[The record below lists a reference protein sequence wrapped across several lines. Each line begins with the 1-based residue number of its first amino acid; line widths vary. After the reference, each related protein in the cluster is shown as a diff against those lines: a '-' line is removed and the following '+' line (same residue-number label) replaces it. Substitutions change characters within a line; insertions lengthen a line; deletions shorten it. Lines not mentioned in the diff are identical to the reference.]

1 MSPTRPAFSGNRQT
15 GLAGREISLK
25 ASYLGPKFFRLGR
38 SAMLALRKD
47 AAGGVLRRLS
57 KLCLLR
63 KRVVSTTTMFG
74 RRSGLFSAIRERR
87 VWGASDRHGVRGS
100 TRGKLDSVIS
110 GFVCT
115 RGDEYVMEDQ
125 VAGHDFRVDCEL
137 CRHWGLSRRT
147 GAKQNCAGG
156 VEERRGRSRF
166 FAGAKQN
173 GAGAKRKEFHGGA
186 ERVALQRQASA
197 KVSASGS
204 QEHKN
209 SGAGTARQKLN
220 LVYGVLHDSV
230 SCIIIHKDY
239 LSRPRL
245 LPPYD
250 LLGDQ
255 CLARGM
261 YCVSVTG
268 MGSFDSIVQSL
279 TSAMASFQ
287 VTASGDKTA
296 RMWDM
301 ESTNLM
307 GVFKGHTKSGFSA
320 QEPEIGISWFGM
332 GDAIIMQH
340 YDGVTCVV
348 YQDENTIVSAGSM
361 ADGPCG
367 TIKLW
372 DMRKNYTAYQY
383 TPIPKHSFPC
393 PRTCSGSS
401 SLVVDSA
408 GTRLFASCTHIYNFS
423 TDSAIYMYNCHSM
436 ETQPVATFTGHG
448 SSFDVR
454 CALSP
459 CEEYLLI
466 SGPSDA
472 SAYIWKVNDPEACPW
487 KLTGHRAAV
496 TAVAWCQDDFTK
508 LITCSDDDIMR
519 VWRHQ
524 PLTDKERDPNDVVG
538 DVQRVVRTPQKS
550 AGTWK
555 PETFDSGVRTVGVGS
570 PRMATTVSNKVP
582 TANAASPKHAAGAS
596 PNAEAVATAGQPTPE
611 NEQS

>member
-1 MSPTRPAFSGNRQT
+1 
-15 GLAGREISLK
+15 
-25 ASYLGPKFFRLGR
+25 
-38 SAMLALRKD
+38 
-47 AAGGVLRRLS
+47 
-57 KLCLLR
+57 
-63 KRVVSTTTMFG
+63 MFG

-100 TRGKLDSVIS
+100 TRGKLDSVIN

-115 RGDEYVMEDQ
+115 RGDEYVMDMGI
-125 VAGHDFRVDCEL
+125 GHVPLATGFCKVPGQGHVL
-137 CRHWGLSRRT
+137 CVCDWDGFIRLYCTKPDKCNGQFSKWT
-147 GAKQNCAGG
+147 G
-156 VEERRGRSRF
+156 
-166 FAGAKQN
+166 
-173 GAGAKRKEFHGGA
+173 HGN
-186 ERVALQRQASA
+186 VI
-197 KVSASGS
+197 
-204 QEHKN
+204 
-209 SGAGTARQKLN
+209 
-220 LVYGVLHDSV
+220 HDLEWSP
-230 SCIIIHKDY
+230 H
-239 LSRPRL
+239 
-245 LPPYD
+245 
-250 LLGDQ
+250 Q
-255 CLARGM
+255 
-261 YCVSVTG
+261 
-268 MGSFDSIVQSL
+268 SI
-279 TSAMASFQ
+279 M

-307 GVFKGHTKSGFSA
+307 GVFKGHTKSVMSASFRTNDKWVFCTGARDRNILVWDGRCNHNGGFYGPVNSIRNGH
-320 QEPEIGISWFGM
+320 PHPVPSTPW
-332 GDAIIMQH
+332 QH

-472 SAYIWKVNDPEACPW
+472 SAYIWKV
-487 KLTGHRAAV
+487 
-496 TAVAWCQDDFTK
+496 
-508 LITCSDDDIMR
+508 
-519 VWRHQ
+519 
-524 PLTDKERDPNDVVG
+524 
-538 DVQRVVRTPQKS
+538 
-550 AGTWK
+550 
-555 PETFDSGVRTVGVGS
+555 
-570 PRMATTVSNKVP
+570 P

-596 PNAEAVATAGQPTPE
+596 PNAEAVATAGLPTPE